1 MVEIE
6 TEPVTKEKYEGQRGP
21 CGTSRGWSAH
31 KGVSGRDE
39 SGGPRS
45 RHERLTADGAARS
58 HYLADQPQSIIIIYS
73 LHFFSPARSARAW
86 GPIDRSAQ
94 VRNSLPQC
102 ISLIDKTRQ
111 VHDTGVSGRDEPRG
125 PRSRHERLT
134 ADGAARFPS
143 LLVDQPQSIHQFTF
157 AALLLTC
164 AIRTT
169 LGAYRQVS
177 PGSAWTRLRSHGR
190 VGGALHLQ
198 RRRRRDSGSCT
209 NKQHQRR
216 RTGLMEAQFGGDK
229 YVPDTEEVYW
239 QRDPAESVEGERRQ
253 RHAESG
259 GDAEGAVA
267 STV

>member
-6 TEPVTKEKYEGQRGP
+6 TESQSHKEKYAGQAKSKGKREGP
-21 CGTSRGWSAH
+21 CGTSRGWCAH

-58 HYLADQPQSIIIIYS
+58 HYLA
-73 LHFFSPARSARAW
+73 
-86 GPIDRSAQ
+86 
-94 VRNSLPQC
+94 
-102 ISLIDKTRQ
+102 
-111 VHDTGVSGRDEPRG
+111 
-125 PRSRHERLT
+125 
-134 ADGAARFPS
+134 
-143 LLVDQPQSIHQFTF
+143 DQPQSIHQFTF

-216 RTGLMEAQFGGDK
+216 KTGPMEAQFGGDK